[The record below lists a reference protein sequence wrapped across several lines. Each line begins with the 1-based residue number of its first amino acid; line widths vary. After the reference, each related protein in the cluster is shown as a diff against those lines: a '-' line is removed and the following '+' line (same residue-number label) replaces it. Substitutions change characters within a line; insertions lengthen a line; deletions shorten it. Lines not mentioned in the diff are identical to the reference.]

1 MNVFIIL
8 AIAITVVYMIYYPVM
23 IYLDLT
29 KRAGTK
35 KSSVEEIGVEGA
47 AEDNNDTFVVRESED
62 GSFETVQLSSSAEGE
77 ERDLENSSE
86 LPESET
92 AWINGGEDVPSE
104 TNVEDAAET
113 GENFYGSS
121 DDDVYS
127 GTEETSTEENNPD
140 EQEDDKR
147 RRKWRKQLI
156 VLPQIGELGNIPAG
170 PVEPLPVR
178 PLVQIEEMLEEARH
192 AAADVIEGQNA
203 AGAVQTVLGSF
214 LQHAEQPRFVPR
226 RHEAADIV
234 ESLLKVSEIHRLIEL
249 LIEADDVHFA
259 VMHGVDCRGA

>member
-1 MNVFIIL
+1 MTVFIIL

-29 KRAGTK
+29 KRVGTK
-35 KSSVEEIGVEGA
+35 KSSVEEIGVDGA

-92 AWINGGEDVPSE
+92 PWINGGEDVPSE
-104 TNVEDAAET
+104 TNVEDVAET
-113 GENFYGSS
+113 GENFYDSS

-140 EQEDDKR
+140 EQEDENNDE
-147 RRKWRKQLI
+147 
-156 VLPQIGELGNIPAG
+156 V
-170 PVEPLPVR
+170 PVEETPDEYSPEGVSDEEGVVI
-178 PLVQIEEMLEEARH
+178 PPSDAEDEENEVPGADYPQSHTVQDFVEELLEELEPACYIH
-192 AAADVIEGQNA
+192 FGEMSAEALEKEITSEDTEIETQVIYEN
-203 AGAVQTVLGSF
+203 L
-214 LQHAEQPRFVPR
+214 
-226 RHEAADIV
+226 
-234 ESLLKVSEIHRLIEL
+234 
-249 LIEADDVHFA
+249 
-259 VMHGVDCRGA
+259 